1 VHKLGQGVL
10 QGGLQ
15 TLLFHLGGMHKP
27 SPNMKEDIE
36 FQKGLTVKQ
45 IRALLG
51 LLGPL
56 KQLLPDIDFFCEF
69 A

>member
-1 VHKLGQGVL
+1 
-10 QGGLQ
+10 
-15 TLLFHLGGMHKP
+15 MHKP